1 MYRCF
6 AHIINL
12 AVVVFM
18 NQITKITA
26 VDNANMIWDYDPAL
40 PDNRIEG
47 GLDQIAALWT
57 VIMKVRVE
65 S

>member
-1 MYRCF
+1 
-6 AHIINL
+6 
-12 AVVVFM
+12 M

-47 GLDQIAALWT
+47 GLDRIAALWT